1 MLAHQGVALGIAILA
16 SVICEDAASAQP
28 ADMRNIGQYTCKDIM
43 REHGDNR
50 DVAIAFLHGFL
61 LGTSGSSTFNLD
73 SLHKRTTDF
82 IEYCLDH
89 PGEYAIKAMSKIQD

>member
-1 MLAHQGVALGIAILA
+1 MRVHQGVTIGIAILA
-16 SVICEDAASAQP
+16 SIICEDTTSAQP
-28 ADMRNIGQYTCKDIM
+28 ADMRNIGQYTCKDVM

-61 LGTSGSSTFNLD
+61 LGKSGSSTFNLD

-89 PGEYAIKAMSKIQD
+89 PGQYAIEAMSKIKD